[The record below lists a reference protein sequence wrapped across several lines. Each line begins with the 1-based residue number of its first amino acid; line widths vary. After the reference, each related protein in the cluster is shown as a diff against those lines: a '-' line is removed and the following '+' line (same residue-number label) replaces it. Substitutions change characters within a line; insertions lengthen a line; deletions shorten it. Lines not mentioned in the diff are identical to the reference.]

1 MNASLIATT
10 KPSSRYWLGLLFVP
24 FATFVF
30 VAMALGIYRAVT
42 DAEVSRSSILMA
54 WGIITLLI
62 IVWCVLRDSHVLTW
76 TLTETDLRRG
86 KNQDDLVIP
95 FDDIESIVLG
105 LPPRLPWFFRIA
117 RFHPRS
123 RGAYRNLMV
132 LRSTAF
138 LLRLRDGRIM
148 PLNFMTAQYQNG
160 QAFMEAFLRLNASKV
175 IGPES
180 YTDAEIRRL
189 GVAPLNRIVTV

>member
-1 MNASLIATT
+1 
-10 KPSSRYWLGLLFVP
+10 
-24 FATFVF
+24 
-30 VAMALGIYRAVT
+30 MALGIYRAVT

-54 WGIITLLI
+54 WGIITLVI
-62 IVWCVLRDSHVLTW
+62 ILWCVLRDPHVLTW
-76 TLTETDLRRG
+76 TLTETDVRRG

-123 RGAYRNLMV
+123 RGAYRNLVV

-138 LLRLRDGRIM
+138 LLRLRGGRIM

-160 QAFMEAFLRLNASKV
+160 QAFMEAFLPTQTARS
-175 IGPES
+175 
-180 YTDAEIRRL
+180 IRC
-189 GVAPLNRIVTV
+189 RIVFLFRQSIVSEQSPSCARLSGGLRVLDMGLHTNKSPNHALQRTRPSR